1 MAGPPQHEGRDAY
14 EQHSAELSRIR
25 LEAHVH
31 IRAYTLKLHAREV
44 DVKTLA
50 IVSQKGGVGKT
61 TLATGLA
68 VVSQRAG
75 YQTAIFDID
84 PQGSAAFWNDTRKAE
99 SPAVVAVPPV
109 RLTHMLTAAGDA
121 GTDLV
126 IIDAPPIAKDIA
138 FQAVENADFIV
149 IPTRP
154 AVLDVMAATE
164 TLKLIRRAS
173 DPPKPSAVVVTFCP
187 TQGREVG
194 DTENAIN
201 QLGAL
206 LAPVRIH
213 NRVAYSRAQQTG
225 LTATEFEPDGKAALE
240 LQQLYEFLRKH
251 LYGHKRM
258 AA

>member
-1 MAGPPQHEGRDAY
+1 MHIG
-14 EQHSAELSRIR
+14 
-25 LEAHVH
+25 VH
-31 IRAYTLKLHAREV
+31 TAIGHK
-44 DVKTLA
+44 VKTLA

-68 VVSQRAG
+68 VASERAG
-75 YQTAIFDID
+75 RKTAIFDVD
-84 PQGSAAFWNDTRKAE
+84 PQGSAAFWNDTRQAE

-109 RLTHMLTAAGDA
+109 RLAHMLKAAAQA

-126 IIDAPPIAKDIA
+126 IVDAPPVAKDIA
-138 FQAVENADFIV
+138 FQAVENADFV
-149 IPTRP
+149 LIPTRP

-173 DPPKPSAVVVTFCP
+173 DPPKRSAVVVTFCP
-187 TQGREVG
+187 SQGREVG
-194 DTENAIN
+194 DTETAIR
-201 QLGAL
+201 QLGAV

-225 LTATEFEPDGKAALE
+225 LTAMEFEPGGKAALE
-240 LQQLYEFLRKH
+240 LQQLYEFLCIH
-251 LYGHKRM
+251 LENHKAM